1 LGKKRLLI
9 IHNIAWSHY
18 KALLFNETYKLCQR
32 YNIEFK
38 VLHIAST
45 SKDRRNLGSVD
56 FSIHMYPYEVLFD
69 TYYEEVP
76 LLRKI
81 SFLLSRVKDFRPHIV
96 VLPGYSD
103 IALWFILLYA
113 EVHNVQVAAVV
124 ETNEFDRKRTFLK
137 EYVKK
142 IFLKKC
148 DYVLPCGAK
157 AKEYMRKL
165 GVSEDK
171 MHIVPLTTDV
181 EKIMTLAEDAR
192 SHRSEICNKYG
203 IYKENNFVF
212 VGRLSPEKNVRTLIE
227 AFNVVKRNISRAQD
241 WGLVIVGD
249 GPQKEELKTLVS
261 DLKVDGIVF
270 TGGTSWDE
278 VARIMAV
285 CDVFVLPSI
294 SEPWGLVV
302 NEAMACGLPVV
313 VSKKAG
319 AYWDLVRDGEN
330 GFGFD
335 PESKDELV
343 KMLDHMVNM
352 EQDLEK
358 FGTVSRQIIGNYTIE
373 KAAERFLRALN
384 LSS

>member
-1 LGKKRLLI
+1 M
-9 IHNIAWSHY
+9 A
-18 KALLFNETYKLCQR
+18 T
-32 YNIEFK
+32 
-38 VLHIAST
+38 
-45 SKDRRNLGSVD
+45 
-56 FSIHMYPYEVLFD
+56 
-69 TYYEEVP
+69 
-76 LLRKI
+76 
-81 SFLLSRVKDFRPHIV
+81 
-96 VLPGYSD
+96 
-103 IALWFILLYA
+103 
-113 EVHNVQVAAVV
+113 VV